1 MQEFLA
7 NNQIEVV
14 EQVDAGKKKLGVTEA
29 LELASHADELY
40 ATKGKKVI
48 HVNLKSSRPADAE
61 LLALMIGPTGNLRA
75 PTIRKGRTLFV
86 GFEEQALN
94 GL

>member
-7 NNQIEVV
+7 NNKIEVV

-29 LELASHADELY
+29 LELASHADELIV
-40 ATKGKKVI
+40 TKGKKVI
-48 HVNLKSSRPADAE
+48 HVNLKSSRPQDAE
-61 LLALMIGPTGNLRA
+61 LLSLMLGPTGNLRA
-75 PTIRKGRTLFV
+75 PTIRKGRKLFV